1 MSLNL
6 FRLWKRISRL
16 QELIEGRRPRSRG
29 KASAET
35 LLYLMLRREEKRLYM
50 IIKRKAL
57 AEGSDARERWA
68 AIVSQLDSECADR
81 RAWAKEFPSR
91 PDADV

>member
-1 MSLNL
+1 MSLAV
-6 FRLWKRISRL
+6 FRLWKRISRI

-29 KASAET
+29 RASADT

-57 AEGSDARERWA
+57 AENADARERWA
-68 AIVSQLDSECADR
+68 QIVAQLDSECADR
-81 RAWAKEFPSR
+81 RAWNKEFPSK
-91 PDADV
+91 PDADM